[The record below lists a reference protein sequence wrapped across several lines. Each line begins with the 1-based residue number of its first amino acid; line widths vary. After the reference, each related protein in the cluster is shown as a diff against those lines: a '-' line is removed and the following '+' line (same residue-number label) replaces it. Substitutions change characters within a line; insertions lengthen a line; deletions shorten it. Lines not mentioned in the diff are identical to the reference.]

1 MRSLGLLRPVDVPR
15 ARSPA
20 TSLHS
25 SRCAVVFPFPSKQQ
39 HTQAGGTSSV
49 SCLLLTCPCSHSL
62 QRWQANNYKI
72 VDAAETIVFEGTQAP
87 LAGRAAFLTACTF
100 VCLASLALVLT
111 IFEQQAFGGGLGNIW
126 YAATLASPVAGK
138 YYLDNA
144 ERTDQIS
151 VKIIT
156 EDDEMSADI
165 IVQGD
170 DEEVERF
177 QKTLDL
183 REKGM
188 IYVKGIL
195 ES

>member
-1 MRSLGLLRPVDVPR
+1 VILGMTLVSPR
-15 ARSPA
+15 A
-20 TSLHS
+20 
-25 SRCAVVFPFPSKQQ
+25 
-39 HTQAGGTSSV
+39 
-49 SCLLLTCPCSHSL
+49 
-62 QRWQANNYKI
+62 QANNYKI
-72 VDAAETIVFEGTQAP
+72 TDASEVIVFEGTQAP

-100 VCLASLALVLT
+100 ICLASLALVLT

-126 YAATLASPVAGK
+126 YAATLAAPLAGK
-138 YYLDNA
+138 YYLENA
-144 ERTDQIS
+144 ERTDQVS
-151 VKIIT
+151 VKIVT
-156 EDDEMSADI
+156 EDDEMTAEI
-165 IVQGD
+165 VVQGD

>member
-1 MRSLGLLRPVDVPR
+1 M
-15 ARSPA
+15 
-20 TSLHS
+20 
-25 SRCAVVFPFPSKQQ
+25 
-39 HTQAGGTSSV
+39 
-49 SCLLLTCPCSHSL
+49 
-62 QRWQANNYKI
+62 
-72 VDAAETIVFEGTQAP
+72 
-87 LAGRAAFLTACTF
+87 
-100 VCLASLALVLT
+100 
-111 IFEQQAFGGGLGNIW
+111 GNIW

-138 YYLDNA
+138 FYLDNA

-151 VKIIT
+151 VKIVT
-156 EDDEMSADI
+156 EDDEMTADI

-177 QKTLDL
+177 QKTLDM